1 MATPVSCVKPMRS
14 PNRMKLA
21 ATMKAGAT
29 EPTTPMLI
37 AVVYCSATNC
47 RVPNA
52 PPPVSD
58 RKSMMP
64 NFCLSFGQ
72 SRRMCPNA
80 NRLTSTNTTVQR
92 TMARPPGGTCPAMAR
107 ATTWFPAQHA
117 AAVGSR
123 T

>member
-1 MATPVSCVKPMRS
+1 MASTPVSEMATPVSCVKPMRS

-47 RVPNA
+47 RVPKA

-58 RKSMMP
+58 RKIMTP
-64 NFCLSFGQ
+64 AFCLSFGQ
-72 SRRMCPNA
+72 SRRIWPNA
-80 NRLTSTNTTVQR
+80 NRLTITNTTIQR
-92 TMARPPGGTCPAMAR
+92 TTARPPGGTCPAMAR
-107 ATTWFPAQHA
+107 ATT
-117 AAVGSR
+117 
-123 T
+123 